1 MAELLFKYISDC
13 RNDEELH
20 NIRINYK
27 AFLLKFDLIWP
38 KKVIVQTNSSKA
50 DNQFK
55 DKEKFKEIKL

>member
-38 KKVIVQTNSSKA
+38 KKVIVQANSSKA
-50 DNQFK
+50 DNQYK